1 MSEIRPKRSQCDVL
15 EHHVSTTRC
24 AELDRQHLERQT
36 LVLVRTD
43 RRRPPVVVT
52 RGPTATR
59 RAPPSTT
66 TASSSSRTE
75 STPPYIHSV
84 RMCPCTIASA
94 STTGPT
100 TMSNSPFR
108 PPAPGSRHIGNKLC
122 ITNRDHSYSFC
133 QAFARKN
140 RREQVTPMAN
150 LHGSSAST
158 SLATSAYPK
167 ARRYSA
173 AQVPRLHG

>member
-1 MSEIRPKRSQCDVL
+1 MSEIRPKRSQRDVL

-59 RAPPSTT
+59 RAPPTT

-122 ITNRDHSYSFC
+122 ITNRDHSYSFVRPLRGRIAESRSRRW
-133 QAFARKN
+133 QTFMALAR
-140 RREQVTPMAN
+140 QHP
-150 LHGSSAST
+150 
-158 SLATSAYPK
+158 
-167 ARRYSA
+167 
-173 AQVPRLHG
+173 